1 MKKDFWDRLESRL
14 LDIYQNNL
22 GIRYLVTSSV
32 GKFNFTHFHT
42 DEDCQNLHKEQ
53 QDYKGAFRRTRTDAK
68 IFEKHN
74 KNRHSCRA
82 DIKLQKLK
90 DHESVDL
97 VLYHTRRV
105 VNKDDFNST
114 EELERSIKKQM
125 VLEKVIT
132 DCKGTPC
139 LLIQVAKLLNKSH
152 PLWRIEVKKDDDRL

>member
-22 GIRYLVTSSV
+22 GIRFLVTSSV

-42 DEDCQNLHKEQ
+42 DEDSENLNKEQ
-53 QDYKGAFRRTRTDAK
+53 EEYKGALRRTRTDAK
-68 IFEKHN
+68 VFEKHN
-74 KNRHSCRA
+74 KNRHSRRA

-97 VLYHTRRV
+97 VLYHTTRV

-114 EELERSIKKQM
+114 EELDRSIKKQM

-139 LLIQVAKLLNKSH
+139 LLIKIAKLLNKNH
-152 PLWRIEVKKDDDRL
+152 PLWHIEVKKDDDRL